1 MKKMVFVVMLL
12 MGAMSFN
19 NANAVQRMVV
29 AEDFTATWCSWC
41 PDAAKALDS
50 LYRVARDTFI
60 VIAYHPSGSDPFQT
74 AGSVTRANYYHLMYY
89 PTVFFCG
96 GDTNWPSTMVGSFG
110 SSTYDSCRIRFD
122 SLKATGSSLEMEVN
136 YLSYDDV
143 TRSGQMA
150 IRARNVSG
158 ASVAGRMHF
167 LVLERGIPYY
177 WQSMSELDFLARD
190 MIPDGNGEE
199 ISIGPGDSLSVVRD
213 YVIGPDW
220 VFGSCMFAAF
230 LQTPDRNIA
239 QAAQSGYGPCLTV
252 ERKVLT
258 ETAGNGNG
266 FYEPG
271 ESGAITV
278 WARNRWKDAQGA
290 SITITSQDSLIS
302 ITNGIFPIGGML
314 EDDSTD
320 NHLAPFAFTVLP
332 SANMP
337 DGHLV
342 TVNIHCRAY
351 HPGLNDTVEVSR
363 DSVKFL
369 VGSPYTIY
377 LEDFENGLG
386 GWSTGYV
393 GNYAAWDTTGE
404 SCHSPDHC
412 ITDSKGGDYPNTSS
426 HWIQMSGGIDL
437 RPYGTAT
444 LSWWEKYFT
453 DFTGDRCR
461 VERSINGG
469 ASWSELKAYS
479 GIQSDWAQNSYDLT
493 SFCGDTISDFRLRF
507 KMTSNSSQT
516 ADGWYVDDVMILG
529 YTKTGV
535 AGRPVDVTG
544 QPLVIL
550 RGAYPSPA
558 VKRADIEYQLAA
570 TARIRLKVY
579 NIAGELVRTLTDEVK
594 TPGIHRA
601 SWDGRDFRGSL
612 VSSGVYLYQ
621 LEAGGQRV
629 AGKMTYLK

>member
-1 MKKMVFVVMLL
+1 MRKATFAVILLVATMLP
-12 MGAMSFN
+12 FN
-19 NANAVQRMVV
+19 NAESAQRVVV

-50 LYRVARDTFI
+50 LYRVASDSLV

-74 AGSVTRANYYHLMYY
+74 SGSVARANYYHLMYY

-122 SLKATGSSLEMEVN
+122 SIKTIDSPLELSVD

-143 TRSGQMA
+143 TRSGQMT
-150 IRARNVSG
+150 IGARNVSG
-158 ASVAGRMHF
+158 APVAGRLHF

-177 WQSMSELDFLARD
+177 WQSMSELDFLVRD
-190 MIPDGNGEE
+190 MVPDGNGEE
-199 ISIGPGDSLSVVRD
+199 ISVDPGDSLSVVRD

-220 VFGSCMFAAF
+220 VFGSCMFVAF

-239 QAAQSGYGPCLTV
+239 QAAQSGYGPCLAV
-252 ERKVLT
+252 ERKVLA

-271 ESGAITV
+271 ESGTITV

-302 ITNGIFPIGGML
+302 ITNGTFAIGGML

-320 NHLAPFAFTVLP
+320 NQLAPFAFTVLP

-342 TVNIHCRAY
+342 TINIHCRLY

-377 LEDFENGLG
+377 LEDFESGLG

-444 LSWWEKYFT
+444 LSWWEKYYT
-453 DFTGDRCR
+453 DFTGDKCR

-479 GIQSDWAQNSYDLT
+479 GIQSDWAQNSCDLT

-507 KMTSNSSQT
+507 KMTSNSSLT

-535 AGRPVDVTG
+535 TGRPANVTG
-544 QPLVIL
+544 
-550 RGAYPSPA
+550 
-558 VKRADIEYQLAA
+558 
-570 TARIRLKVY
+570 
-579 NIAGELVRTLTDEVK
+579 
-594 TPGIHRA
+594 
-601 SWDGRDFRGSL
+601 
-612 VSSGVYLYQ
+612 
-621 LEAGGQRV
+621 
-629 AGKMTYLK
+629 